1 MHYLQQQRIVAPGY
15 SFLQDTVGQALLY
28 EQNRLI
34 AITRAQLNAAD
45 IEALNALLD
54 DSTGLYEITQ
64 LKREP
69 KDLATVRSS
78 VKFNAVSRYA
88 HCAVALSSCFQLWV
102 SLTKASNT
110 TRLWSRIIRFSDLS
124 NSASRWFTFT
134 CYVLFTRLGRLLGK
148 MSEWRKIRGVR
159 R

>member
-1 MHYLQQQRIVAPGY
+1 MILELLNYRYCDTQERQTLQAKARQAARIFGKPVYVFRELMLYRQQQLIVAPGY

-69 KDLATVRSS
+69 KD
-78 VKFNAVSRYA
+78 F
-88 HCAVALSSCFQLWV
+88 
-102 SLTKASNT
+102 SN
-110 TRLWSRIIRFSDLS
+110 REIKREIQ
-124 NSASRWFTFT
+124 
-134 CYVLFTRLGRLLGK
+134 
-148 MSEWRKIRGVR
+148 RG
-159 R
+159 